1 MIPVYLLAKWL
12 AKIKLK
18 PLFYALGAGF
28 GTSLIL
34 CKDFYREIIFTFYP
48 YYRDSGFDNGQIS
61 YVNLLKCICVLL
73 LCAICWKKSLRDNVV
88 NRFYFF
94 LNLFGFVVYCCG
106 SFVPETSRIGY
117 YMIISQ
123 IFLLPRLIGEMENK
137 VLRRL
142 CLAAVVGAFGIYF
155 VFLLKGMYAVDIRLL
170 PYRNWI
176 FN

>member
-1 MIPVYLLAKWL
+1 
-12 AKIKLK
+12 
-18 PLFYALGAGF
+18 
-28 GTSLIL
+28 
-34 CKDFYREIIFTFYP
+34 
-48 YYRDSGFDNGQIS
+48 
-61 YVNLLKCICVLL
+61 
-73 LCAICWKKSLRDNVV
+73 
-88 NRFYFF
+88 
-94 LNLFGFVVYCCG
+94 
-106 SFVPETSRIGY
+106 
-117 YMIISQ
+117 MIISQ